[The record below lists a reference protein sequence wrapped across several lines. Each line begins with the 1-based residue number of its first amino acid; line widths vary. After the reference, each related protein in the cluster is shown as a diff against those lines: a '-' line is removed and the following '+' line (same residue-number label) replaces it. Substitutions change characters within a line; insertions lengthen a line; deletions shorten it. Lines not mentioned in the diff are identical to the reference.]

1 MQPLNAHACI
11 PLRHGYSTGVASV
24 ATHLGGSEEA
34 LLEIRDIKKRVRE
47 GEDPEE
53 ILLEDYGLEPDYV
66 MDLI

>member
-1 MQPLNAHACI
+1 MDSLLQVLM
-11 PLRHGYSTGVASV
+11 RRDEMTR
-24 ATHLGGSEEA
+24 EEA

-53 ILLEDYGLEPDYV
+53 ILLEEYGLEPDYV